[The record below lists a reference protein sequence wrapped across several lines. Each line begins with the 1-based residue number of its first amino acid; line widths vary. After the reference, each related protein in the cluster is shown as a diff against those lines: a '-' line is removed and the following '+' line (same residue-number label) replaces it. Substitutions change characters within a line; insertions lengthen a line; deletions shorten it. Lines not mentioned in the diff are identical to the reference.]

1 LLLAYSGYDSIGGND
16 ANATVSAAL
25 ISNIWETFERQGVRE
40 NLTEMLVECENGV
53 IAVTR
58 IANMLLAIK
67 AGGEMPLGLLRAKL
81 RALADYLYTPLT
93 IVSSKD

>member
-1 LLLAYSGYDSIGGND
+1 MSLDTPCN
-16 ANATVSAAL
+16 NNETSAL
-25 ISNIWETFERQGVRE
+25 SNIPCPLLSYFSGVRE

-67 AGGEMPLGLLRAKL
+67 TGSEMPLGLLRAKL

-93 IVSSKD
+93 VVSSKD